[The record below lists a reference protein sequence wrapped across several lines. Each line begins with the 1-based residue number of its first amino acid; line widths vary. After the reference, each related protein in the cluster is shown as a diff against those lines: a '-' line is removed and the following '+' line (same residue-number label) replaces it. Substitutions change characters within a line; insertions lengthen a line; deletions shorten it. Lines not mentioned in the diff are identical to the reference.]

1 MMKKMKCV
9 VAFMIIM
16 VMKSNGQDPS
26 FAQFFSSPLNINP
39 ALTGNINADWRAI
52 SNLRDQWIGP
62 ASPYATGTISYDR
75 KIHNAMSN
83 VSEKNT
89 FGVGAMLMFDYAM
102 AGVQKSTYLS
112 LNLAYNIVLS
122 ENTNKHSIG
131 VGFGAIYGRRYIDF
145 SRLDFEEQFTGYGFD
160 TNRPTGEAALSNMKS
175 YISSSAGITY
185 SIKNE
190 KSNID
195 IGVAAF
201 HLNKPKQTFLEDEHQ
216 YLAMRKVAHV
226 NFEKLLSDRIVL
238 NANAIYQFQ
247 LEAKYYSIGGA
258 LGYIMGDA
266 GNTILNGGLWY
277 WSNNAVTPYIGLAY
291 KDLQFGFSY
300 DWTVSKLREAIP
312 KPKTFEISII
322 LRGVKDPT
330 GIIACPWK

>member
-1 MMKKMKCV
+1 MKKMKCV
-9 VAFMIIM
+9 VAIMMIIII
-16 VMKSNGQDPS
+16 KSNAQDPS

-52 SNLRDQWIGP
+52 SNFRDQWIGP

-75 KIHNAMSN
+75 KIHNAMSS
-83 VSEKNT
+83 VSEKNG
-89 FGVGAMLMFDYAM
+89 FRVGGMLMFDYAM
-102 AGVQKSTYLS
+102 AGVQKSTYFS
-112 LNLAYNIVLS
+112 MNLAYNVVLS
-122 ENTNKHSIG
+122 DNINKHSIA

-160 TNRPTGEAALSNMKS
+160 VNRPTGEAALSNMKS
-175 YISSSAGITY
+175 YISSSAGLTY

-226 NFEKLLSDRIVL
+226 NFEKLLNDRIIL

-247 LEAKYYSIGGA
+247 LEAKYYSVGAA
-258 LGYIMGDA
+258 LGYIVGDA

-277 WSNNAVTPYIGLAY
+277 WSNNAVTPYVGLAY

-300 DWTVSKLREAIP
+300 DWTVSKLREAVP

-330 GIIACPWK
+330 GIIHCPWK